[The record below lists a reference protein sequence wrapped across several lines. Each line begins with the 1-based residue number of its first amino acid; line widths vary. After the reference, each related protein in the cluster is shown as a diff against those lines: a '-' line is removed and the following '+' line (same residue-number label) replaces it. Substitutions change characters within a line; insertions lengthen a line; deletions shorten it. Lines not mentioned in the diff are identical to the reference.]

1 MSISDVRCDG
11 TTTTCG
17 NANTAGGADYAGELE
32 GRFTLRSTDK
42 RNGPDLNEP
51 ATMTEYTFRWSAP
64 CSQTADP
71 SIGSRCNMNNLSMD
85 AVVPGI
91 VLNLE
96 GKRAIWEI
104 DQVGF
109 YDGGADGDADTPG
122 DNSRFATQGVF
133 VP

>member
-1 MSISDVRCDG
+1 MRCAG
-11 TTTTCG
+11 ATTTCG

-32 GRFTLRSTDK
+32 GRFTFRGTDK
-42 RNGPDLNEP
+42 RNGPSPNEP
-51 ATMTEYTFRWSAP
+51 ATMTDYTFRWRRRAARRP
-64 CSQTADP
+64 TPPPA
-71 SIGSRCNMNNLSMD
+71 SRCNMNNLSMD